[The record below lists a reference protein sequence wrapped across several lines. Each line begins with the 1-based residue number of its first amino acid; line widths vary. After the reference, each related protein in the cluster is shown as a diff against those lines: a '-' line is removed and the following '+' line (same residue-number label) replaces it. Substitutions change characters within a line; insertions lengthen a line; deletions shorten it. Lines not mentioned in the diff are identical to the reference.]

1 MKKLVGLRP
10 KTLEI
15 HGGGSLQDRELRQSV
30 QRVVAFPLGSPQRAQ
45 KLFDGKENGF
55 VYTRINN
62 PTVGRLEDKIAAMEG
77 SEAGL
82 ATSSGMSAIK
92 LVAEYLAHPN
102 GHIISSNRLYGG
114 TFHLFQEFLPQLGI
128 KVDFITSSDQDAYYD
143 GFTYEGLGSIT
154 TKFIYVETPSNPLID
169 IFDIK
174 KLAKIAYK
182 ANLLLVVDSTLATSA
197 LLNPIKLGADIVIH
211 SLSKYMGD
219 GEVVGG
225 IILGKKAL
233 IDDMRNGWF
242 RETGPCIAPDN
253 AAILSYHIESLFGRM
268 AEHCRNAEL
277 VAKFLANHKKIMRVF
292 YPTQGSRAEENYKLM
307 PKGFGGLMAFEVQG
321 GQKVAWTV
329 LKSLKLFWHA
339 ANIGESRSLVIHPAT
354 TTHGKM
360 PEQDRIAAGITDG
373 MLRLSVG
380 REDPNDLIDDLNQ
393 ALKKI

>member
-1 MKKLVGLRP
+1 
-10 KTLEI
+10 
-15 HGGGSLQDRELRQSV
+15 
-30 QRVVAFPLGSPQRAQ
+30 
-45 KLFDGKENGF
+45 
-55 VYTRINN
+55 
-62 PTVGRLEDKIAAMEG
+62 
-77 SEAGL
+77 
-82 ATSSGMSAIK
+82 
-92 LVAEYLAHPN
+92 
-102 GHIISSNRLYGG
+102 
-114 TFHLFQEFLPQLGI
+114 
-128 KVDFITSSDQDAYYD
+128 
-143 GFTYEGLGSIT
+143 
-154 TKFIYVETPSNPLID
+154 
-169 IFDIK
+169 
-174 KLAKIAYK
+174 
-182 ANLLLVVDSTLATSA
+182 
-197 LLNPIKLGADIVIH
+197 
-211 SLSKYMGD
+211 
-219 GEVVGG
+219 
-225 IILGKKAL
+225 
-233 IDDMRNGWF
+233 MRNGWF

-268 AEHCRNAEL
+268 TEHCRNAEL
-277 VAKFLANHKKIMRVF
+277 VAKFLANHKKVMRVF